1 MLPVSPNE
9 PKQRTTGATVEQIE
23 AAAKRYWDLA
33 LCHECPG
40 ETWEQWRDFLIVDYS
55 NECRYIVPPGLV
67 IAPASDV
74 LTGDQRAALGHLE
87 RFIRNLNPRVDDTPE
102 LFMAQL
108 DLLRAIADGGAK

>member
-67 IAPASDV
+67 IAPAADV
-74 LTGDQRAALGHLE
+74 LKPYHVSVDIDDLKLVLG
-87 RFIRNLNPRVDDTPE
+87 NQAVYSVDDD
-102 LFMAQL
+102 
-108 DLLRAIADGGAK
+108 DLHQAICRLEAIADGGAK